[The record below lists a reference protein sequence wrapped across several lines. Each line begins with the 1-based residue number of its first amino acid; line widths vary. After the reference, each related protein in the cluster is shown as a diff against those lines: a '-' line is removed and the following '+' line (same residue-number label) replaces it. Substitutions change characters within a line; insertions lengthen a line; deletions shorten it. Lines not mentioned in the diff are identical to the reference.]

1 MLTSRTKFLR
11 GEVVGMWVH
20 VRLVVGLMEQ
30 APISSESALSKPSET
45 RVTGSTMLTG
55 VPPFALELTRIPNRF
70 TALVHRC
77 LRTSRTVFF
86 CASYKKKYLPTVGAR
101 DHSSRSK
108 RRGEFLLKAVFS
120 ILKCSPDR
128 IGTVPLHR

>member
-1 MLTSRTKFLR
+1 MESRGWTNEIKYYLNADLADKIFE

-86 CASYKKKYLPTVGAR
+86 ARHTKRNTYRPLELVTILRGPNGAVNFC
-101 DHSSRSK
+101 SK
-108 RRGEFLLKAVFS
+108 L
-120 ILKCSPDR
+120 CS
-128 IGTVPLHR
+128 VY